1 MIETHI
7 ITLHDISGDAILV
20 NLDKLAYVR
29 QSDNYC
35 IIYFDGGLSAK
46 VVETLNE
53 IGKYVSAK
61 KNIG

>member
-29 QSDNYC
+29 QSDNY
-35 IIYFDGGLSAK
+35 FDSGLSAK

-61 KNIG
+61 KNIL